1 MNRQSTDVRLL
12 RTTVPLV
19 LAALFLSGFAAIINE
34 SVWQRALKIYLA
46 GCESASSMII
56 VLVFMLGLGAGSL
69 GMGLIV
75 HRVKNPLRTLAL
87 IELAL
92 FLVNLTIAAV
102 LAMDI
107 SDSIYSFQR
116 LAVSLGVPL
125 RLVYGASAV
134 AVLLLPCVLMG
145 VTMPLVSEVSQRQ
158 LRYKASSF
166 LTTLFVLNTLGSVLG
181 GLTGGFLLMPYY
193 GQRTSLVVGAS
204 CNCVA
209 AAILSGLYF
218 VAYRGTAAAVESRSP
233 QVRRHGL
240 ATEEILGFWLGFFA
254 LGYEMYLFRVA
265 ALAHQPLPYNFSL
278 VLCYYLLFWSIGVSL
293 AKRIKECCGK
303 LLKLSALSVAMMPL
317 FYVVDRRALHYAFEW
332 LLFGGSPLF
341 ISALVYSLPCIFF
354 GCLFGQLLARLAKN
368 WGSDVGRYYGL
379 NTLGSC
385 LGILVMTLLGF
396 EINPTYDALLIA
408 LGYFVLAAYSP
419 QSPQLLP
426 PPTNGNWRTRL
437 RWCAAAG
444 VLLLVAASPPFSGRV
459 ERDGAIGN
467 LRHVI
472 HDAICG
478 TVASDAA
485 YYGKDGVV
493 EIDASRNMSWD
504 GLWHSKLSAN
514 GDHVGSKNWF
524 MAAVPFLCFEGK
536 KIDDALVIGLG
547 TGITVATLAKSDQVD
562 RVDVYEID
570 HKLLSI
576 LQDYPEGTLHVA
588 ENPKVHVIWQ
598 DGRAGL
604 ALNAKQYDIITQQPL
619 YLKQAGSSILLSRE
633 YMELVKKRLKPNG
646 IYCVYSNSFGN
657 PGQALLV
664 RKTVSNIFP
673 HYESFGGGYM
683 IVASQEPFIY
693 HAERLAIAGEP
704 DPLVREMRTYGAEK
718 MAKYLDSPR
727 LEWNDCPYIISDNH
741 PLVEYPGVVHS
752 LLKAVP
758 ASR

>member
-1 MNRQSTDVRLL
+1 MTNTLENDAIGMNRQSTDVRLL

-75 HRVKNPLRTLAL
+75 HRVENPLRTLAL

-145 VTMPLVSEVSQRQ
+145 VTMPLVSEVSQRK

-303 LLKLSALSVAMMPL
+303 LLKLRPS
-317 FYVVDRRALHYAFEW
+317 
-332 LLFGGSPLF
+332 
-341 ISALVYSLPCIFF
+341 
-354 GCLFGQLLARLAKN
+354 
-368 WGSDVGRYYGL
+368 
-379 NTLGSC
+379 
-385 LGILVMTLLGF
+385 
-396 EINPTYDALLIA
+396 
-408 LGYFVLAAYSP
+408 
-419 QSPQLLP
+419 
-426 PPTNGNWRTRL
+426 
-437 RWCAAAG
+437 RW
-444 VLLLVAASPPFSGRV
+444 P
-459 ERDGAIGN
+459 
-467 LRHVI
+467 
-472 HDAICG
+472 
-478 TVASDAA
+478 
-485 YYGKDGVV
+485 
-493 EIDASRNMSWD
+493 
-504 GLWHSKLSAN
+504 
-514 GDHVGSKNWF
+514 
-524 MAAVPFLCFEGK
+524 
-536 KIDDALVIGLG
+536 
-547 TGITVATLAKSDQVD
+547 
-562 RVDVYEID
+562 
-570 HKLLSI
+570 
-576 LQDYPEGTLHVA
+576 
-588 ENPKVHVIWQ
+588 
-598 DGRAGL
+598 
-604 ALNAKQYDIITQQPL
+604 
-619 YLKQAGSSILLSRE
+619 
-633 YMELVKKRLKPNG
+633 
-646 IYCVYSNSFGN
+646 
-657 PGQALLV
+657 
-664 RKTVSNIFP
+664 
-673 HYESFGGGYM
+673 
-683 IVASQEPFIY
+683 
-693 HAERLAIAGEP
+693 
-704 DPLVREMRTYGAEK
+704 
-718 MAKYLDSPR
+718 
-727 LEWNDCPYIISDNH
+727 
-741 PLVEYPGVVHS
+741 
-752 LLKAVP
+752 
-758 ASR
+758 